1 MNSKCGIATIAN
13 LIILICSW
21 ILLFYGFDWLSGVC
35 FGVGVMNMLWIV
47 NLWDQVFIKQWRKNY
62 YLIKLLNKKQK
73 REDKMSEQE
82 QIINIQR
89 ETIDMKS
96 DTIDCLIKQTEM
108 LEDIINIKDSTIERL
123 LQKVNNLESSK
134 RWTP

>member
-1 MNSKCGIATIAN
+1 
-13 LIILICSW
+13 
-21 ILLFYGFDWLSGVC
+21 
-35 FGVGVMNMLWIV
+35 
-47 NLWDQVFIKQWRKNY
+47 
-62 YLIKLLNKKQK
+62 
-73 REDKMSEQE
+73 MSEQE